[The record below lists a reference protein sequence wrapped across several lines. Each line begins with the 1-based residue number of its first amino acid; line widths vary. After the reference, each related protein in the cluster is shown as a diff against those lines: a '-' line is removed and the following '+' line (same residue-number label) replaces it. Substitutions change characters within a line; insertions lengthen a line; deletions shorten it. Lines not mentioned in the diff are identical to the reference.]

1 MGQFVAIRPECQFD
15 PLTELVMR
23 QEVAQ
28 ILHHSEY
35 PFAHKVRI
43 ESPNGRY
50 LLHFESVE
58 PEVEAALLPV
68 RPEAAVNSA
77 GYYAGRDM
85 NTLYPFVRPT
95 I

>member
-15 PLTELVMR
+15 PATESVVR
-23 QEVAQ
+23 EAVAQ
-28 ILHHSEY
+28 ILHHYEY

-43 ESPNGRY
+43 ELPDGRY
-50 LLHFESVE
+50 LLHFEFVE
-58 PEVEAALLPV
+58 PEVKAALLSV
-68 RPEAAVNSA
+68 RPEAVTNSV

-85 NTLYPFVRPT
+85 NTLYLFMRPT

>member
-1 MGQFVAIRPECQFD
+1 MGQFVAIRPEYQFD
-15 PLTELVMR
+15 PLTEWIVPE
-23 QEVAQ
+23 EVAQ
-28 ILHHSEY
+28 ILHHYEY

-50 LLHFESVE
+50 LLRFEFVE

-68 RPEAAVNSA
+68 RPEAVLNSV
-77 GYYAGRDM
+77 GYYADRDM